1 MEDTRLLSR
10 LCWIRFHGRKR
21 DIHNAFLTCNYPDC
35 SRWKRVIYIFIYI
48 YIYEYTRNRN
58 GFRNGHFLLRSIP
71 TRRMIVCFPRTIYR
85 GNDRLIP
92 CTLSFSYYCTVAV
105 DALHFISNLFRWNK
119 RGTRS
124 ATVVVL
130 PLSRGGRFIYHISRR
145 PTWWQ
150 EWGIISV
157 TKLIKRG
164 GGIACRDESRARFDT
179 G

>member
-1 MEDTRLLSR
+1 METSY
-10 LCWIRFHGRKR
+10 
-21 DIHNAFLTCNYPDC
+21 IH
-35 SRWKRVIYIFIYI
+35 IHI

-105 DALHFISNLFRWNK
+105 DALHFISNLFQWNK

-130 PLSRGGRFIYHISRR
+130 HPPSLEGWNLSYFEAANMVAGMG
-145 PTWWQ
+145 
-150 EWGIISV
+150 
-157 TKLIKRG
+157 
-164 GGIACRDESRARFDT
+164 DN
-179 G
+179 